1 MCYIGTDG
9 ASPCKAVIKRHQA
22 LVKTRA
28 EILDNISAAATE
40 VSYKQVYMIMYS
52 CVKHAVTTAIYAM
65 ILATQTLQF
74 PICIAIFLETHIV
87 KMSCNQ
93 LSCRASL
100 YSKIHMHSYGMTKY

>member
-40 VSYKQVYMIMYS
+40 VSYKQGYIMYS
-52 CVKHAVTTAIYAM
+52 CFKHAVTTAIYAM
-65 ILATQTLQF
+65 ILA
-74 PICIAIFLETHIV
+74 
-87 KMSCNQ
+87 S
-93 LSCRASL
+93 
-100 YSKIHMHSYGMTKY
+100 